1 MFLDDFLVRSN
12 TYDLQKNKGS
22 SEFWSDHNAS

>member
-12 TYDLQKNKGS
+12 TYDLQKNKGY
-22 SEFWSDHNAS
+22 SEFWSDNNAS